1 MHGKVW
7 GRMFCCSVLSLWKAM
22 EIAVLRD
29 QQGFL
34 LLENVRRTRK
44 VLHAELLIGLQ
55 LFSMTLSSFL
65 MGSSAQEQGN
75 LHDLAETKWK
85 GHKPTRG
92 SRGSPGS
99 QGEGWAVGAAAFSS
113 FCPSEAAG
121 LARAKTEWMTERK
134 WWDFSKCLP
143 WDRCQHSLDKDAC

>member
-1 MHGKVW
+1 M
-7 GRMFCCSVLSLWKAM
+7 
-22 EIAVLRD
+22 LRD

-99 QGEGWAVGAAAFSS
+99 QGEG
-113 FCPSEAAG
+113 
-121 LARAKTEWMTERK
+121 
-134 WWDFSKCLP
+134 
-143 WDRCQHSLDKDAC
+143 